1 MTRSTSMHTVRLAAL
16 AAALLALGTAAARP
30 AVAGPLT
37 DADREQLV
45 ALAKAVAADPAVVAA
60 VRSQNARRVPLAEIQ
75 QVDRLWTAAQGVDA
89 RMQALMG
96 NTCARAL
103 KQAQADHPEIAEA
116 FAMDNQG
123 ANVCMTNRT
132 SDYWQG
138 DEAKWVKSFDE
149 GRGAV
154 FVDAPKF
161 DDSAGGYLVQVS
173 VPVMAG
179 GKAIGAVTVGVSLDR
194 IATQRH

>member
-1 MTRSTSMHTVRLAAL
+1 MTRSTSMRTVRLAAL
-16 AAALLALGTAAARP
+16 AAALLAVGTAAPRP
-30 AVAGPLT
+30 AAAGPLT
-37 DADREQLV
+37 DAAREQAV
-45 ALAKAVAADPAVVAA
+45 ALAKGLAADPAVVAA
-60 VRSQNARRVPLAEIQ
+60 VRAQNARQLPLAEIQ
-75 QVDRLWTAAQGVDA
+75 HVDKAWTAAKGVDA
-89 RMQALMG
+89 RMQALMD
-96 NTCARAL
+96 NACARAL
-103 KQAQADHPEIAEA
+103 KQAQADHLEIAEA

-138 DEAKWVKSFDE
+138 DEPKWTRSFDE

-161 DDSAGGYLVQVS
+161 DESTGSYLVQVS

-179 GKAIGAVTVGVSLDR
+179 GKAIGALTLGLSLDR
-194 IATQRH
+194 IATQKH